1 MIGRVALALVFVLL
15 VACGGGSD
23 SGGESANPGIT
34 ATAGGGGAAAAAAAA
49 QASPTAAAGADANT
63 PAPVVTIAPMP
74 EPVGFAG
81 VRVALESE
89 FDDPI
94 KAPFLVG
101 TLASGTTTTV
111 ADGKYTVTPSAGE
124 PESMLP
130 KAIPSVNDGII
141 ETSVTVTGDGAGGVA
156 IRMRRTPQGTY
167 SGFVCWV
174 AAPDRAG
181 CAISEKDRFEN
192 LFTAVPGTVTIGDSN
207 LVRAAMVGDRLQFE
221 VNGVVVGQTTS
232 GFSVAGGWGV
242 YAESAQGGQTAVSFD
257 YIRLYRA
264 PTSFLPQ

>member
-1 MIGRVALALVFVLL
+1 
-15 VACGGGSD
+15 
-23 SGGESANPGIT
+23 
-34 ATAGGGGAAAAAAAA
+34 
-49 QASPTAAAGADANT
+49 
-63 PAPVVTIAPMP
+63 MP
-74 EPVGFAG
+74 EPAGFAG
-81 VRVALESE
+81 VRVALDSE

-94 KAPFLVG
+94 KAPFLVD

-111 ADGKYTVTPSAGE
+111 ADGKFTVTPPVGD

-141 ETSVTVTGDGAGGVA
+141 ETSVTVSGDGAGGVA
-156 IRMRRTPQGTY
+156 IRMRRTAQGTY

-174 AAPDRAG
+174 AMPDRAG

-192 LFTAVPGTVTIGDSN
+192 LFTAEPGTVTIGESTV
-207 LVRAAMVGDRLQFE
+207 LRAAMVGDRLQFE
-221 VNGVVVGQTTS
+221 VNGVVVGQATS

-242 YAESAQGGQTAVSFD
+242 YAESAEGSQTTASFD

-264 PTSFLPQ
+264 PKTFPLQ